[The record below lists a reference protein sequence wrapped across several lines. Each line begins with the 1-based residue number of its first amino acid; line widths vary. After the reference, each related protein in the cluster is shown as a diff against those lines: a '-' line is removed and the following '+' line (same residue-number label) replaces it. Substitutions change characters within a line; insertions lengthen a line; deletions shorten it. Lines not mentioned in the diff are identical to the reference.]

1 MSLLPIYG
9 DKHIDTI
16 IQSNIFRTLKAES
29 NNKSKSRLSL
39 LFPSSITTRLTIVY
53 FGVSIGI
60 ALQIGAANW
69 DIIWHGITDVESF
82 FTPPHTVLYSGVA
95 LTIGSIFIGIIQYVK
110 LGEINRE
117 KEREHEH
124 QSQIDKP
131 SEPTTTNKS
140 LSSYSFLTSP
150 HYFFQSLFEIP
161 YPIKLVAIG
170 TTIEIFSGG
179 FDSWWHYT
187 FGFDGL
193 LSPPH
198 LLLTIGMLTS
208 VYGVLLGI
216 YKLLQNNRHSNNN
229 RNGTLLKI
237 SFIVTYAVAW
247 IVSVNTIFMFSLPYS
262 KGQYFDFNPNP
273 FAAIFI
279 ASISIPFVSAM
290 IFYSAAKTLRD
301 VRFRFTFITLAFMI
315 IHSTATI
322 ISSSHFAILYPL
334 YLLNIIPALIAD
346 LLIMS
351 KRSQHNKKEKRRSM
365 TEREQPRIAHHI
377 FKRLGPRLRA
387 SELLRN
393 HMLVVVSSAIVPIF
407 FITLFF
413 PWSVNVYKAFF
424 GIDMNTFESLAIFNL
439 LFWPFIIPFVIT
451 VSVLMS
457 LMGSYTM
464 SRVLSKTLS

>member
-1 MSLLPIYG
+1 
-9 DKHIDTI
+9 
-16 IQSNIFRTLKAES
+16 LKAEP
-29 NNKSKSRLSL
+29 NNKSRSILSL
-39 LFPSSITTRLTIVY
+39 LYPSSLITRLTIVY
-53 FGVSIGI
+53 FGVAIGI

-82 FTPPHTVLYSGVA
+82 FTPPHTVLYSGVG
-95 LTIGSIFIGIIQYVK
+95 LTIGSVLIGIIQYVRP
-110 LGEINRE
+110 GEINRE
-117 KEREHEH
+117 REHD
-124 QSQIDKP
+124 QQQQIDKQ
-131 SEPTTTNKS
+131 SELTTTDKSS
-140 LSSYSFLTSP
+140 LSSYSILTSL
-150 HYFFQSLFEIP
+150 HYFFQSLFKIP

-179 FDSWWHYT
+179 FDSWWHYN

-208 VYGVLLGI
+208 VYGALMGI
-216 YKLLQNNRHSNNN
+216 YKLLQNDRHSNNN
-229 RNGTLLKI
+229 RSSTLLKI
-237 SFIVTYAVAW
+237 SLIVTFAVAW
-247 IVSVNTIFMFSLPYS
+247 IVSVNAIFMFSLPYS
-262 KGQYFDFNPNP
+262 KGQYFDFNPDP

-279 ASISIPFVSAM
+279 ATIAIPFVSAM

-301 VRFRFTFITLAFMI
+301 VHFRFTFISLAFMI

-322 ISSSHFAILYPL
+322 ISNSHFVILYPS

-351 KRSQHNKKEKRRSM
+351 KRRQHSEKEKRSSM

-377 FKRLGPRLRA
+377 LERLGPRQRA
-387 SELLRN
+387 SDLLRN
-393 HMLVVVSSAIVPIF
+393 QTLMVVSSAIVPIF

-464 SRVLSKTLS
+464 SRVLSKT